1 VARRPPAPAR
11 APAARSGKAG
21 PTKRPAAASRTGPG
35 APLAA
40 ARAGAA
46 QRTTKADAPRPAA
59 RAARVAAAPDLAE
72 VRGRIDAI
80 DLRIQELIGE
90 RARFARQ
97 VGQAKGPL
105 KAAIDYYRPERE
117 AQVLRRVIDRNQGP
131 LSDQEMVRL
140 FREIMSACLAQQQ
153 PLKIGFLGPQGTFSE
168 QAVRKHFGHSAHG
181 LPLASIEEV
190 FAEVEAGHAD
200 FGVVPVE
207 NSGQGTIQS
216 TLDMFLTSKL
226 RICGE
231 VELRVHQYL
240 LSRTGRIEDIE
251 RVYSHP
257 MSLAQCQSWLRQHLP
272 KAERIAVA
280 SNAEAAR
287 RARNADDAAA
297 IAGESAGHV
306 YHLKTLAGPIE
317 DRPDN
322 TTRFLV
328 IGRELFPP
336 CGNDRTSLLVF
347 VRDEPGALYNVLS
360 PLAAHGVSMDRIES
374 RPSHQGL
381 WQYAFFID
389 IEGHVDA
396 PSVTAALAELTRH
409 AAQVRVLGSYPVAIS

>member
-1 VARRPPAPAR
+1 VAARRSKTQAPGTGKRDRTKRISGADIRRKPAV
-11 APAARSGKAG
+11 PAAKTDETERS
-21 PTKRPAAASRTGPG
+21 AAAH
-35 APLAA
+35 
-40 ARAGAA
+40 
-46 QRTTKADAPRPAA
+46 
-59 RAARVAAAPDLAE
+59 PDLVG
-72 VRGRIDAI
+72 VRSQIDAI
-80 DLRIQELIGE
+80 DLRIQELIAE
-90 RARFARQ
+90 RARWAQQ
-97 VGQAKGPL
+97 VGRAKGPL

-117 AQVLRRVIDRNQGP
+117 AQVLRRVVDRNDGP
-131 LSDQEMVRL
+131 LSDQEVVRL

-168 QAVRKHFGHSAHG
+168 QALRKHFGHSAHG

-231 VELRVHQYL
+231 VELRVHQHL
-240 LSRTGRIEDIE
+240 LSRTGRLEDIE

-257 MSLAQCQSWLRQHLP
+257 LSLAQCQAWLRQHLP
-272 KAERIAVA
+272 KAERIPVA

-287 RARNADDAAA
+287 RARNADDSAA
-297 IAGESAGHV
+297 IAGEAAGHV
-306 YHLKTLAGPIE
+306 YHLKVIAGPIE

-328 IGRELFPP
+328 LGRELFPP
-336 CGNDRTSLLVF
+336 SGNDRTSLLVF
-347 VRDEPGALYNVLS
+347 VKDEAGALFNVLS
-360 PLAAHGVSMDRIES
+360 PLARHGVSMDRIES

-389 IEGHVDA
+389 IEGHVEEPA
-396 PSVTAALAELTRH
+396 VKKALVEMQAA
-409 AAQVRVLGSYPVAIS
+409 AARISVLGSYPIALV